1 MISRLKL
8 ITPVPASGV
17 FPSGWFEAQKGYEP
31 KGAFLDFAIDE
42 RSLWQ
47 MLGEPDMK
55 SVIWTEHSSEGMRKA
70 MQRLMLRE
78 PSELSDGR
86 VPIFIC
92 SLCSNLGCGAIT
104 AVIESSG
111 TLITWHDFGVQND
124 FEEEVWREDYLNVGP
139 FTFDRA
145 QYEQEIEQSIPLTRG

>member
-1 MISRLKL
+1 MRDRSRSGLIVGRLSWFCTPLRVPGALIVMEQMLMIPASCIFSVRSCMISRLKL

-111 TLITWHDFGVQND
+111 
-124 FEEEVWREDYLNVGP
+124 
-139 FTFDRA
+139 
-145 QYEQEIEQSIPLTRG
+145 